1 MKKKHIFC
9 KKITCNQPA
18 KTQSTKSQCLL
29 FIMSGQWRTAISRIL
44 ASDRFKDKM
53 PIETVSSKGLFMSTR
68 LSWVLFHST
77 RSSSRPVRVS
87 WHSSNASSVPLL
99 CINHFRRE
107 PLMIANKRA
116 KPGKSKETI
125 SGLLLK
131 NRVKGTIIN
140 PEFKLQIKLK
150 IWQKSYKPQISNHMQ
165 KKVFLMHCWGPGY
178 RSCDRKA
185 DSCFSCVCHD
195 WPFHPPTHPNI
206 SVL

>member
-1 MKKKHIFC
+1 MVATLFPVEPIVLQHCNAVLRLKWSLRIVPWNITLKRCEMIFKEALVTIGFHEKKHIFC

-53 PIETVSSKGLFMSTR
+53 PIETVSSNGLFMSTR

-77 RSSSRPVRVS
+77 SSSSRPVRVS

-107 PLMIANKRA
+107 PLMMANKRA
-116 KPGKSKETI
+116 KPDKSKDTI
-125 SGLLLK
+125 SGLL
-131 NRVKGTIIN
+131 T
-140 PEFKLQIKLK
+140 
-150 IWQKSYKPQISNHMQ
+150 
-165 KKVFLMHCWGPGY
+165 
-178 RSCDRKA
+178 A
-185 DSCFSCVCHD
+185 
-195 WPFHPPTHPNI
+195 
-206 SVL
+206 